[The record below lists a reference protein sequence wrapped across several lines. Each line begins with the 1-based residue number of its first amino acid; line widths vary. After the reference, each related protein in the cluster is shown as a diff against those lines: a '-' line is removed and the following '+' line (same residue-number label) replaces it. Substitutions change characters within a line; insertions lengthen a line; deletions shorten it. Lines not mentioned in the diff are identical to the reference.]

1 MPLPFSRRAAL
12 WLKLARLRLGASRG
26 NRLLCLCVAACSAL
40 LSACGPLM
48 QDYIVPLPALQDR
61 LSPDTRAKRLIVMLP
76 GIYDQPRDFVR
87 EGFVKDLR
95 TRGIEAD
102 VVMPD
107 AHFGY
112 YEARD
117 VDVRLEQDVF
127 APARAQG
134 YKEIWIVGVSLGGLG
149 ALLYGAAHAESVKG
163 IVLIAPYPGSTRILA
178 EVRQAGGLRAWS
190 GTPEAQGGDERPALR
205 WFTSASASQQRKPD
219 GKSDGKSDAAGHVP
233 EIYLGTGKED
243 WLFKGQRMLADV
255 LPPARV
261 NIIDGGHDWQ
271 TWRQVWQDFLDN
283 GPWAL
288 EAAKRAH
295 LDRIRL

>member
-12 WLKLARLRLGASRG
+12 WLKLARLRLGARGG

-48 QDYIVPLPALQDR
+48 QEYIVPLPSLQDR
-61 LSPDTRAKRLIVMLP
+61 LSPDTRAKRLVVMLP
-76 GIYDQPRDFVR
+76 GIYDRASDFVR

-95 TRGIEAD
+95 ARGIDAD
-102 VVMPD
+102 VVMPE

-149 ALLYGAAHAESVKG
+149 ALLYSAQHAESVTG
-163 IVLIAPYPGSTRILA
+163 IVLIAPYPGSTKILS
-178 EVRQAGGLRAWS
+178 EVRQAGGLRAWA
-190 GTPEAQGGDERPALR
+190 GTPEAQGGDERPALL
-205 WFTSASASQQRKPD
+205 WFTSASALQQS
-219 GKSDGKSDAAGHVP
+219 KSHDAGHMP

-261 NIIDGGHDWQ
+261 NIIEGGHNWL

>member
-12 WLKLARLRLGASRG
+12 WLKLARLRLGARGG
-26 NRLLCLCVAACSAL
+26 NRLQNLCLAACSAL

-48 QDYIVPLPALQDR
+48 QEPVVPIPMLQD
-61 LSPDTRAKRLIVMLP
+61 LASPDTRAKRLVVMLP
-76 GIYDQPRDFVR
+76 GIYDAPKDFIR

-95 TRGIEAD
+95 TRGIDAD
-102 VVMPD
+102 VLMPE

-112 YEARD
+112 YEERN
-117 VDVRLEQDVF
+117 VDVRLEQDIF

-134 YKEIWIVGVSLGGLG
+134 YKEIWIVGVSLGSLG
-149 ALLYGAAHAESVKG
+149 ALLYSAQHAESVTG
-163 IVLIAPYPGSTRILA
+163 MVLISPYPGSTKILS
-178 EVRQAGGLRAWS
+178 EVRRAGGLRAWS
-190 GTPEAQGGDERPALR
+190 TTPEAQGGEERPALL
-205 WFTSASASQQRKPD
+205 WFTSVSAMQLRKPD
-219 GKSDGKSDAAGHVP
+219 SKSDSAAHVP
-233 EIYLGTGKED
+233 EIYLGMGKED

-255 LPPARV
+255 LPPTRV
-261 NIIDGGHDWQ
+261 NIIEGNHSWQ